1 MAYSFTLVR
10 APQASLD
17 QIIKPQD
24 LKALTSLRFFAALW
38 VVLYTY
44 INELKMGVHF
54 GLIDHGYLGV
64 DLFFVLSG
72 FILSH
77 VYLEEFGAGRFNY
90 ATFITHRLARIYP
103 LHLATLLFT
112 VLLLGIAAWNGVQ
125 LDANAGNPAALPAHL
140 LLVQAWGLAPTAS
153 FNHPSWSISAE
164 WFAYLSFPAV
174 AFAAWRLR
182 ARPMLATGLSVLLL
196 VVLYIA
202 FDAVTGSPLTHAT
215 FQWGA
220 LRVVPAF
227 LLGAALYLARRAGA
241 VKREGVAMAGAMV
254 AGLIIVAAGSYSR
267 ADVVIVIACG
277 LLVLSMSGLGRDGT
291 GILSSPLLVYLG
303 EISFASY
310 MVYVPWKWVYL
321 RLVNGLLGTDHAP
334 MPFIW
339 WFAGLLALVPISML
353 AHHLIEVPCRGLVRR
368 YGEKILVR
376 FGPKFAR
383 QG

>member
-10 APQASLD
+10 ASAMSPD
-17 QIIKPQD
+17 QIKP
-24 LKALTSLRFFAALW
+24 LTSLRFFAALW

-44 INELKMGVHF
+44 IKELNLGVHF

-72 FILSH
+72 FILSY
-77 VYLEEFGAGRFNY
+77 VYLEGFGAGRFNY
-90 ATFITHRLARIYP
+90 GQFITHRLARIYP
-103 LHLATLLFT
+103 LHIATLLFT
-112 VLLLGIAAWNGVQ
+112 LLLIGAAALKGVQ

-140 LLVQAWGLAPTAS
+140 LLMQAWGVAPTAS

-182 ARPMLATGLSVLLL
+182 ARPMLAVGLAVLLL
-196 VVLYIA
+196 IVTYIA
-202 FDAVTGSPLTHAT
+202 FEAIAGFSLTHAT

-220 LRVVPAF
+220 LRIVPAF
-227 LLGAALYLARRAGA
+227 LLGAALYLAHRAGA
-241 VKREGVAMAGAMV
+241 VRRPVVAMAGAM
-254 AGLIIVAAGSYSR
+254 AASLILIAASSFSR
-267 ADVVIVIACG
+267 SDIVIVIACG

-291 GILSSPLLVYLG
+291 GILSSRLLVYLG
-303 EISFASY
+303 EISFAIY
-310 MVYVPWKWVYL
+310 MIYVPWKWVYL
-321 RLVNGLLGTDHAP
+321 RAVNGLLGTGHQP
-334 MPFIW
+334 LPFIW
-339 WFAGLLALVPISML
+339 WFAGLLALVPLSML

-368 YGEKILVR
+368 FGEKILVR